1 MKARRDFVT
10 NSSSSS
16 FIMAFKEDDK
26 WASYDYFAE
35 RCNDLDYHSFYNL
48 IERLQEYPENVSKEK
63 ALELLYWYYA
73 CDYHFKLLET
83 LLNPKDYEDS
93 PSYYK
98 ARFELE
104 ESEEFKGKV
113 RSHVIQNE
121 EYLDKKKQIE
131 DADFI
136 VQGEIWDS
144 SGGLL
149 EWSIRNG
156 FIEDNFW
163 NNSVMVW
170 NVGQED
176 LYEGT

>member
-1 MKARRDFVT
+1 MKVRRDFVT

-16 FIMAFKEDDK
+16 FVMAFKGDDK

-35 RCNDLDYHSFYNL
+35 RCNDLDYHSFYDL
-48 IERLQEYPENVSKEK
+48 IERLQKYPENTDKEK
-63 ALELLYWYYA
+63 ALELLYFCYS
-73 CDYHFKLLET
+73 CDYKFELVDSLIKME
-83 LLNPKDYEDS
+83 DYPTYKE
-93 PSYYK
+93 YYSAK
-98 ARFELE
+98 YELE
-104 ESEEFKGKV
+104 ESEEFKEQV
-113 RSHVIQNE
+113 RAYVNRNE

-136 VQGEIWDS
+136 VQGTIWDS

-149 EWSIRNG
+149 EWAIRNG

-163 NNSVMVW
+163 NNNVIVW